1 MIQVMNEQRRIT
13 LLSDLSN
20 LIILERFISACSFLD
35 ERDMNRSTILATEC
49 FDNIVMHSVRGLC
62 STVSITVRKIKERIT
77 IRLKYSTKN
86 FGKMLNALDT
96 TNPHYDAN
104 SLRYRGLGL
113 RMCRNLASDIRYKKG
128 LFKSSIIIIL

>member
-1 MIQVMNEQRRIT
+1 MNARRRIK
-13 LLSDLSN
+13 LLTDLSN
-20 LIILERFISACSFLD
+20 LIILEQFISSCTFLD
-35 ERDMNRSTILATEC
+35 ERDRDRSKILATEF
-49 FDNIVMHSVRGLC
+49 FDNIVMHSVQGLC
-62 STVSITVRKIKERIT
+62 STVSITVLRIKARIS

-86 FGKMLNALDT
+86 FSKMLNALDT

>member
-1 MIQVMNEQRRIT
+1 MNARRRIT
-13 LLSDLSN
+13 LLTDLSN
-20 LIILERFISACSFLD
+20 LITLERFISACSFID
-35 ERDMNRSTILATEC
+35 EHDRNKSKILATEF
-49 FDNIVMHSVRGLC
+49 FDNIVMHSVCGMC
-62 STVSITVRKIKERIT
+62 STVSVTVEKIKKRIT

-86 FGKMLNALDT
+86 FGTMLNALEH
-96 TNPHYDAN
+96 TNPHYDAS